1 MRAAVSSPQR
11 PGDVLTG
18 TALPVEQGRAA
29 ASQGRVCSSRL
40 PLWLQEE
47 EQAKQTAAVPRSLPQ
62 GGPKQP
68 TPCNPGGG
76 LACVLSEGG
85 GAGLW
90 RAWFGA
96 RERVLSV
103 VLSSPTSSQ
112 LHSPTTPRGE
122 LTPPEQMLQSAL
134 QVPDSH
140 LALHVGPAVA
150 LSGLVH
156 TPPAR
161 PVSPTALPPCVCQCP
176 KLWPGLLVGL
186 RLWDGRQQEH

>member
-1 MRAAVSSPQR
+1 M
-11 PGDVLTG
+11 
-18 TALPVEQGRAA
+18 
-29 ASQGRVCSSRL
+29 
-40 PLWLQEE
+40 
-47 EQAKQTAAVPRSLPQ
+47 
-62 GGPKQP
+62 
-68 TPCNPGGG
+68 PCNPGGG

-90 RAWFGA
+90 GAWFGA

-112 LHSPTTPRGE
+112 PHSPTTPRGE
-122 LTPPEQMLQSAL
+122 LTPPEQMLQSAPL
-134 QVPDSH
+134 VPDSH

-156 TPPAR
+156 GPPAR
-161 PVSPTALPPCVCQCP
+161 PVSPTALPCVRQHP

-186 RLWDGRQQEH
+186 CLWDERQQKH